1 MRHDLNRIPRLQVP
15 GFASVIELIYGQ
27 SLKFSS
33 SSFKRPETIRRLSSD
48 LFRCRLKHAA
58 ESSRHFESDVL
69 SKALFHETE
78 QLNRA
83 ERRIRE
89 LVRGLSKRTV
99 LLRQWILCHEA
110 LADFEC
116 VCVGNFQKF
125 QSLFEIIHN
134 EFNEIKKLIY
144 W

>member
-1 MRHDLNRIPRLQVP
+1 MTVGYLIFVRHNLNRIPRLQVK
-15 GFASVIELIYGQ
+15 GFVSVIELIYGQ

-48 LFRCRLKHAA
+48 LFRCRLKHAV

-89 LVRGLSKRTV
+89 LVRGLSKRAV
-99 LLRQWILCHEA
+99 LLCQ
-110 LADFEC
+110 
-116 VCVGNFQKF
+116 
-125 QSLFEIIHN
+125 
-134 EFNEIKKLIY
+134 
-144 W
+144 